1 VLAQAVVVS
10 LNSQLMS
17 LFDLLRAVRE
27 FPQYQETS
35 HLSQFSLSS
44 SAVSEM
50 RGQGLVYLMSHFR
63 DKECSV
69 PQDRVFSLLSLSHE
83 GYRVKVDYGTRGL
96 DLAAQILSISPEALC
111 FCSAAT
117 VARSLKLQPGAG
129 NIAGTTTTIQ
139 PWLDVYVTGLMLKK
153 NTWYVDRPMR
163 KRKSRA
169 LPAREFDSR
178 LKVPTILIEWSQKH
192 PHSRAEP
199 RLGSCPEQELFTV
212 VNQIVESCSYPRLQ
226 AMLPNDEQLISL
238 SEAFSKYTWNTKTW
252 YGDQEGKLTVY
263 HKQNNVCIIRIG
275 LWALGKNRP
284 INGGLCP
291 FSKPWHIPNH
301 DCPIKAIELTYD
313 S

>member
-1 VLAQAVVVS
+1 
-10 LNSQLMS
+10 
-17 LFDLLRAVRE
+17 
-27 FPQYQETS
+27 
-35 HLSQFSLSS
+35 
-44 SAVSEM
+44 
-50 RGQGLVYLMSHFR
+50 
-63 DKECSV
+63 
-69 PQDRVFSLLSLSHE
+69 
-83 GYRVKVDYGTRGL
+83 
-96 DLAAQILSISPEALC
+96 
-111 FCSAAT
+111 
-117 VARSLKLQPGAG
+117 
-129 NIAGTTTTIQ
+129 
-139 PWLDVYVTGLMLKK
+139 MLKK

-263 HKQNNVCIIRIG
+263 HKQNNACIIRIG

-284 INGGLCP
+284 LNGGLCP